1 MKQVVD
7 WSSMTMYMH
16 NTQLVSVCSDG
27 DIRLVGGANAQ
38 EGRVEFCNDDT
49 WGTVCDDFWDTAD
62 ASVVCRQLG
71 FPPQGPVAFSNAV
84 FGQGTGPILLDNVAC
99 TGSESRLAN
108 CSHMMVLVS
117 TTVDTLKMLES
128 GARLHH
134 QQHHQQVSYEKKFKG
149 TCRNP
154 H

>member
-108 CSHMMVLVS
+108 CSHDGIGIHNCGHSEDAGVRCQATSPTASPTGQL
-117 TTVDTLKMLES
+117 
-128 GARLHH
+128 R
-134 QQHHQQVSYEKKFKG
+134 KKI
-149 TCRNP
+149 
-154 H
+154 